1 MSDYLGRYYNL
12 TGGWTEQ
19 RGYWWPMLAE
29 IMTTGADVQAAADNF
44 CAAGQRKHWL
54 RARSTHFELRTP
66 VPAPC

>member
-1 MSDYLGRYYNL
+1 MSNYLGRYYNL

-44 CAAGQRKHWL
+44 VQQANANIG
-54 RARSTHFELRTP
+54 
-66 VPAPC
+66 